1 MNEDI
6 NRSYQ
11 NLEDNNTT
19 VVRKK
24 IRFNQCLCQQIR
36 KIPNKWA
43 DYTCEGA
50 WTMTGKQPQDYQKQ
64 RNNQTVVG
72 SKPYTVQNKNIRSMN
87 QRGF

>member
-50 WTMTGKQPQDYQKQ
+50 
-64 RNNQTVVG
+64 
-72 SKPYTVQNKNIRSMN
+72 
-87 QRGF
+87 